1 MNCLTERAHIP
12 DDNQRPK
19 LSSALLNIFLSVTT
33 LLWIIPSTICLPVFL
48 LGWLIWGLPPT
59 IPIWSRVLRYFN
71 AVFTEGTPEDNI
83 PFTNRVIIFVLLL
96 NVVVK
101 IPVNGVCWFVDELL
115 YPAYH
120 KVDIKE
126 PVFFITAPRSGS
138 TQLAQYLEEDKNN
151 FIFPTV
157 GEAMLPY
164 IWFWKLILPTL
175 GRFGIKQQHF
185 QHILPFGVD
194 AKKHHEYNFSK
205 TDTWDGLV
213 YTWHISYC
221 SWWLGSAFFTWGFSL
236 AKLEEPIDE
245 KLYSSFL
252 LFTNHVMRKVMY
264 SRGSPK
270 QRVLIKGHFLLAAEA
285 LKQQYPKANFFAV
298 VRQPLDRLQ
307 SNINL
312 LKVVTADGPLAKQ
325 WGLFPSSWKS
335 MRDYVITTQIPY
347 CEQEMSF
354 YKDDQ
359 ENRLALPFTMYVN
372 NLSATLQSIYSF
384 CNIPI
389 PDCVLSKA
397 IKLQKTTHDRSKL
410 KLTYHTDFNRSL
422 ESLGVD
428 KEKVKEHLAE
438 YIEWV
443 NELENC
449 KKFN

>member
-1 MNCLTERAHIP
+1 M
-12 DDNQRPK
+12 
-19 LSSALLNIFLSVTT
+19 
-33 LLWIIPSTICLPVFL
+33 FL
-48 LGWLIWGLPPT
+48 LGWLIWGLPST
-59 IPIWSRVLRYFN
+59 IPVWSRILRYFT

-138 TQLAQYLEEDKNN
+138 TQLCQYLEEDKEN
-151 FIFPTV
+151 FISPTV
-157 GEAMLPY
+157 GEAVMPY
-164 IWFWKLILPTL
+164 IWFWKLLLPILERL
-175 GRFGIKQQHF
+175 GLKQQHF
-185 QHILPFGVD
+185 EDSNPFGVE
-194 AKKHHEYNFSK
+194 AIKRHEFHFSK

-213 YTWHISYC
+213 SSWHISVY
-221 SWWLGSAFFTWGFSL
+221 SWCLGSAFFKWGYSY

-245 KLYSSFL
+245 KFYNSFL

-264 SRGSPK
+264 LRGSPK
-270 QRVLIKGHFLLAAEA
+270 QRVLLKGHFLLAAEA
-285 LKQQYPKANFFAV
+285 LKQQYPKSKFFAV
-298 VRQPLDRLQ
+298 VRQPLDRLR
-307 SNINL
+307 SNVNL
-312 LKVVTADGPLAKQ
+312 LKVVTADGPHAKV

-335 MRDYVITTQIPY
+335 IRDYVIITQIPY

-389 PDCVLSKA
+389 PDHVLSKA
-397 IKLQKTTHDRSKL
+397 IKLQKTTHDRLKL
-410 KLTYHTDFNRSL
+410 KLTYHPDFNRSL